1 MTVKCRDGHAKSA
14 DVTLATFCYGLAFFR
29 WKQMP
34 RSQCEMATNLLPC
47 SSGCI
52 RGYKDQPLFFFVFF
66 CVFAVLA
73 DETENVEVPHL
84 LGPLKRCKC

>member
-52 RGYKDQPLFFFVFF
+52 RGYKDQPLFFFFF
-66 CVFAVLA
+66 FACLPFWP
-73 DETENVEVPHL
+73 TKQKMSRYHTSW
-84 LGPLKRCKC
+84 GR